1 MNRREPNPFIV
12 KILQL
17 GFLAFLWVTGLGII
31 IWILG
36 LIRLSLQLKDIPSAS
51 IGISLVAIP
60 VFLLLLSLATYV
72 FWGILFDTSQ
82 DKQPAPPGKEKHHE
96 N

>member
-1 MNRREPNPFIV
+1 MKNNTPNPRSV
-12 KILQL
+12 RTVQL
-17 GFLAFLWVTGLGII
+17 GLLALLWAFVIGIVSWFI
-31 IWILG
+31 G
-36 LIRLSLQLKDIPSAS
+36 LIRLSLQLQDIPSAS

-60 VFLLLLSLATYV
+60 VFLLILGLATYV

-82 DKQPAPPGKEKHHE
+82 DKQSAPPGEEKHHE